1 MRKKFTGIILV
12 ILQLCIILVN
22 GQYSVNDLSDDNPE
36 AIINKTYAE
45 EQTALQ
51 NAIFKTYNRRARPLQ
66 NQSLPI
72 TVEAYIYLMHFS
84 VDESQQTLT
93 LNGHIYLSW
102 IDEVAVWDPS
112 KFNNIRN
119 TLAKQWELWQPDL
132 KVANSV
138 SGVNQFFEISRRSHA
153 TLESISP
160 TSTKVQTY
168 PTFLMKIGC
177 HFDYSNYP
185 YDIQKCS
192 LRLYPAARMN
202 EVILKV
208 YYELSPSVLLGWG
221 EEAENKHIGE
231 WNLLSVDNNI
241 TYFRKRKFSN
251 ERPPNAFEAS
261 RTWSI
266 FMVYVTLERHVALY
280 WVTMGLPAIIS
291 SIFNIFSFLFEKPE
305 NAIMVTIGNIFFQ
318 IVFLQDFIRELP
330 PAVGEAPPIVRFA
343 NALLLM
349 TIIAMLAHLFIKK
362 LKNDQSKLPPKYSR
376 YIYNGLEAVKKRG
389 KTIHSTMQTNEE
401 GHEEI
406 EVSNEFTSFGP
417 QNDKPLMMHY
427 LLRGFLISLYTLLT
441 FFLCLYYLW

>member
-1 MRKKFTGIILV
+1 M
-12 ILQLCIILVN
+12 
-22 GQYSVNDLSDDNPE
+22 
-36 AIINKTYAE
+36 
-45 EQTALQ
+45 
-51 NAIFKTYNRRARPLQ
+51 
-66 NQSLPI
+66 
-72 TVEAYIYLMHFS
+72 
-84 VDESQQTLT
+84 
-93 LNGHIYLSW
+93 
-102 IDEVAVWDPS
+102 DEVAVWDPS

-185 YDIQKCS
+185 YDIQKCA

-202 EVILKV
+202 EVVLKV

-231 WNLLSVDNNI
+231 WNLFSVDNNI

-291 SIFNIFSFLFEKPE
+291 SVFNIFSFLFEKPE
-305 NAIMVTIGNIFFQ
+305 NAIMVTIGNLFFQ

-330 PAVGEAPPIVRFA
+330 PAVGQVPPIVRFA
-343 NALLLM
+343 NALLIM
-349 TIIAMLAHLFIKK
+349 TIIAMLAHLFIKR
-362 LKNDQSKLPPKYSR
+362 LKTHQSKLPPKYSR
-376 YIYNGLEAVKKRG
+376 YIYNGLESIKKRG
-389 KTIHSTMQTNEE
+389 KTLHTNEEE

-406 EVSNEFTSFGP
+406 EVNSEFTSFGV
-417 QNDKPLMMHY
+417 QNDKPLMMHF
-427 LLRGFLISLYTLLT
+427 LLRGILFSFYTLLT